1 MLAEMIDPEAIVVE
15 DDAQL
20 AVRCGTVL
28 VWATARRLDQAPLE
42 RLREVL
48 EDMAAQQRH
57 GVALLLI
64 ALGDSEL
71 PKLDD
76 RRRIVKAL
84 TSLGDRVQAVAATFE
99 GDKPWASLARMTV
112 ESVVRQVETKITGTK
127 LPLRVFGNRDDAV
140 IWLGEVVLGADH
152 RPIST
157 DALAAAVEQVCARLE
172 A

>member
-1 MLAEMIDPEAIVVE
+1 MLDPGAIVVE

-20 AVRCGTVL
+20 AARCGAVL
-28 VWATARRLDQAPLE
+28 VWATTQRLDQAPLD
-42 RLREVL
+42 RLRQVL
-48 EDMAAQQRH
+48 EDMAAEQQH

-64 ALGDSEL
+64 AIGESEL

-84 TSLGDRVQAVAATFE
+84 TSLGDRLQAVAAALE

-112 ESVVRQVETKITGTK
+112 ESVVRQVETKITGTR
-127 LPLRVFGNRDDAV
+127 LPLRVFGNREDAI

-157 DALAAAVEQVCARLE
+157 DALAAAVEDVCARLLG
-172 A
+172 